1 LISPKFKED
10 TKKIESHLDYY
21 IMVIDNDYLMRN
33 NAQQKLKSPCALL
46 RIYVI
51 VVLKLFIG
59 EIMLSFVPSTKLEK
73 ELKELHE
80 FFV

>member
-1 LISPKFKED
+1 
-10 TKKIESHLDYY
+10 
-21 IMVIDNDYLMRN
+21 MVIDNDYLMRN